1 MKFLLFF
8 LLSITPVVSVPAAE
22 SLFYVSSIVP
32 STGKGIYLGGIDT
45 ETGKL
50 RPLTLATAATE
61 PNFLVLSSNRKFLYG
76 CHDTTVVSLT
86 VKPDGTLT
94 ALNEQPTGGEGAC
107 HVALAHAGRHL
118 LVANYS
124 SGTIACFGI
133 NADGSIEQRTAMST
147 FTGSGPD
154 PKRQTKPYAHWI
166 STDAADKFVYSCD
179 LGSDKVW
186 IFHFDPAH
194 GTLTPSDPP
203 FAQVPPGSGPR
214 HLAFSAKGDFAYVAN
229 EMGNS
234 VTAFSRDAVRGTLT
248 ALGTISDLPAGT
260 STQGSTTAEIV
271 HHPSGKWLY
280 VSIRGCELISV
291 FVISADGHL
300 KLIQSLPSVAQFPRS
315 FAVDPS
321 GRWLISAGQK
331 GNRLAVFKIDQTTGQ
346 LTTTDQSAEIENPT
360 CVLFVGN

>member
-1 MKFLLFF
+1 MKSLLFL
-8 LLSITPVVSVPAAE
+8 LLSITPLASVSAAE

-32 STGKGIYLGGIDT
+32 SAGKGIYLGGIDT

-61 PNFLVLSSNRKFLYG
+61 PNFLVLSSDRKFLYG
-76 CHDTTVVSLT
+76 CLDKTVASLT

-94 ALNEQPTGGEGAC
+94 PLNEQPTGGDGAC
-107 HVALAHAGRHL
+107 HVSLDHAGRHL

-124 SGTIACFGI
+124 SGTIGCFGI
-133 NADGSIEQRTAMST
+133 NADGSIGEQTATAT

-166 STDAADKFVYSCD
+166 SPDADDKFVYSCD

-186 IFHFDPAH
+186 VFHYDPVH
-194 GTLTPSDPP
+194 GTLTPNDPP

-214 HLAFSAKGDFAYVAN
+214 HLAFGANGNFAYVAN
-229 EMGNS
+229 EMGCS
-234 VTAFSRDAVRGTLT
+234 VTTFSRDPAHGTLT
-248 ALGTISDLPAGT
+248 ALETISDVPAGT
-260 STQGSTTAEIV
+260 SIQGATSAEIV
-271 HHPSGKWLY
+271 RHPSGKWLY
-280 VSIRGCELISV
+280 VSVRGCEFISV
-291 FVISADGHL
+291 FAIGTDGHV
-300 KLIQSLPSVAQFPRS
+300 KLIQSVPSVALVPRS
-315 FAVDPS
+315 FAIDPS

-331 GNRLAVFKIDQTTGQ
+331 SNSIAVFKIDQATGQ
-346 LTTTDQSAEIENPT
+346 LTSTDQSAEIGNPT